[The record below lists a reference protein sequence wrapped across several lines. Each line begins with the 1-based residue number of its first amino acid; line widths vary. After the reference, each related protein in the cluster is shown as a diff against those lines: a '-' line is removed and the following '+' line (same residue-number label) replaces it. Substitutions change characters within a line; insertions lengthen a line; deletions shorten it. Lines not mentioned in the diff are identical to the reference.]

1 MESNFRIT
9 TDYIFELY
17 DTNTGEFYQCWI
29 GGEDGAAAIKIAS
42 VPDTEG
48 VAIEITAKYIPDG
61 NENSNY
67 RIISS
72 VLQIYNVDTQKY
84 HTIFI
89 TGNEKR
95 TAFSISPN
103 GYN

>member
-17 DTNTGEFYQCWI
+17 DTNTGKFYKCWI
-29 GGEDGAAAIKIAS
+29 EGEDGAAAIKIAS

-48 VAIEITAKYIPDG
+48 VAIEITAKCIPDG

-67 RIISS
+67 RITSS